1 MSSSMQ
7 DFVELLNAEQYVP
20 ITKLRENAR
29 HGISSRVRGVSGF
42 FVTSSNLSS
51 LYYRASEVWMY
62 LLEILSSDKT
72 NESKSLVDLNE
83 SYQHLSSSLSSSITS
98 VILKTAL
105 HHHLRRFSNPTYAS
119 LISSLTAE
127 PLPPLDSSPS
137 QPPSIER
144 DRVNANSSTDVTNSP
159 NSNPNSKS
167 PSQIL
172 TLSDGLNVPIVAKT
186 DKANVQAQHMRLLP
200 PPPTSPLTRQN
211 YLTVIQEVI
220 GKYYA
225 ARSAGLLPSARYTIP
240 NTNLKPQESQTQG
253 CNVEGQVEAGK
264 SSIEWK
270 EEWEDSKTLV
280 YLATPFCCTYT
291 RPIAI
296 YLSLAHFIAKLKSFP
311 PLPSRLASLLTLFRL
326 SIPDLFGYFEDEQVN
341 YIQVAMSWLTGML
354 GREMCLANVLRLW
367 DAYIASED
375 MFELHCYVCV
385 AILATCKEILEEL
398 DSSEVR
404 IMLLDLPPLDIDRL
418 LQDAANMKMAY
429 PLPRP
434 VEDLK

>member
-1 MSSSMQ
+1 
-7 DFVELLNAEQYVP
+7 LLNAEQYVP

-29 HGISSRVRGVSGF
+29 HGISSRVRG
-42 FVTSSNLSS
+42 
-51 LYYRASEVWMY
+51 EVWMY

-83 SYQHLSSSLSSSITS
+83 SYQHLPSSLSSSITS

-137 QPPSIER
+137 QPPPIER
-144 DRVNANSSTDVTNSP
+144 DRVNPNPSTDITNSP
-159 NSNPNSKS
+159 NSNPNLKP

-225 ARSAGLLPSARYTIP
+225 ARSA
-240 NTNLKPQESQTQG
+240 
-253 CNVEGQVEAGK
+253 AGK

-270 EEWEDSKTLV
+270 EEWEDPKTLV

-296 YLSLAHFIAKLKSFP
+296 YLSLAHFIARLKSFP